1 MNNQFS
7 DIDVQLV
14 KRTAMEILYREPTNV
29 TPLISFNPESGDFI
43 IQGRS
48 IPENAEMFYSSIL
61 GWLDCLCQDPPLKIV
76 LTVELEFL
84 NIASSKR
91 LLFVLYRLLEARS
104 KGCRV
109 MVRWCYDRRDE
120 DMLEVGKDYS
130 QMVSDIPF
138 EFLVYDAIQLHP
150 NRKVS

>member
-1 MNNQFS
+1 
-7 DIDVQLV
+7 
-14 KRTAMEILYREPTNV
+14 MEILYREPTNV
-29 TPLISFNPESGDFI
+29 TPLISFNPNTGEFV

-61 GWLDCLCQDPPLKIV
+61 GWLDCLCQDPPVKMV
-76 LTVELEFL
+76 MTVKLEFL

-91 LLFVLYRLLEARS
+91 LLFMLYRMIEAKD

-109 MVRWCYDRRDE
+109 MVKWCYDERDQ
-120 DMLEVGKDYS
+120 DMLEVGEDYS
-130 QMVSDIPF
+130 QMASEIPF
-138 EFLVYDAIQLHP
+138 EFVAYDTKSMRV